1 MPLRENTACRTLHSR
16 RMVCGPVMTDVASIL
31 ANYDIGQVVEIHE
44 IKSGL
49 MHSTYAVEA
58 SSGRFTLQRLHKKLA
73 TAEIIG
79 DYEAVTTYLSQKKM
93 LSPRLVRTAD
103 DQPVVVDGES
113 RWWRLATWIDGETR
127 DKVSHLDEAE
137 QGARA
142 LGRFHRAMA
151 DFDYVFASQH
161 PLHDTE
167 AHLAGL
173 RGALGVPE
181 YSEHRASISDE
192 IDEILETLPSLLL
205 PGDLP
210 QRVVHGDPKISNV
223 LYRGATAVGMI
234 DLDTCNR
241 HTLLVDLGDAVR
253 SWCRDGSE
261 DEAQH
266 FRLDRFEAII
276 RGYAE
281 EGPSLN
287 EMERQHLGGA
297 GRLITLELASRFA
310 RDVLQDE
317 YFAFDS
323 TRYPSRRAHNKART
337 RAMLFLARDMLAH
350 RGQIEEIIETYLGQ
364 S

>member
-1 MPLRENTACRTLHSR
+1 MPDT
-16 RMVCGPVMTDVASIL
+16 ASIL
-31 ANYDIGQVVEIHE
+31 SHYDIGQVVEIHE
-44 IKSGL
+44 INSGL
-49 MHSTYAVEA
+49 MHSTYAVDA
-58 SSGRFTLQRLHKKLA
+58 GVGRFTLQRLHKKLA
-73 TAEIIG
+73 TAEIVG
-79 DYEAVTTYLSQKKM
+79 DYEAVTTYLSQKDM

-103 DQPVVVDGES
+103 DQPVVVDSEG

-127 DKVSHLDEAE
+127 DKVSHVSEAE
-137 QGARA
+137 EGARA

-151 DFDYVFASQH
+151 DFEYDFASQH
-161 PLHDTE
+161 PLHDTN
-167 AHLAGL
+167 AHLSGL
-173 RGALGVPE
+173 RAAIEVPE
-181 YSEHRASISDE
+181 YAAYRASIADE
-192 IDEILETLPSLLL
+192 IDEILTTLPGLLL
-205 PGDLP
+205 PADLP

-223 LYRGATAVGMI
+223 LYRGNRAVGMI

-276 RGYAE
+276 RGYAD
-281 EGPSLN
+281 EGPELSDL
-287 EMERQHLGGA
+287 ERRHLAGA

-317 YFAFDS
+317 YFAFDAS
-323 TRYPSRRAHNKART
+323 RYSSRRAHNQART

-350 RGQIEEIIETYLGQ
+350 RNQIEEIIESYLGQ

>member
-1 MPLRENTACRTLHSR
+1 MQGMA
-16 RMVCGPVMTDVASIL
+16 AIL
-31 ANYDIGQVVEIHE
+31 DRYDIGQVDETIEIN
-44 IKSGL
+44 SGL
-49 MHSTYAVEA
+49 MHSTYLVSA

-79 DYEAVTTYLSQKKM
+79 DYEAVTTYLAMKNM
-93 LSPRLVRTAD
+93 LSPRLMRTSD
-103 DQPVVVDGES
+103 DHPIVTDDEG

-127 DKVSHLDEAE
+127 DKVTSVNEAE

-151 DFDYVFASQH
+151 DFDHVFASQH

-173 RGALGVPE
+173 RAALTVPG
-181 YSEHRASISDE
+181 YTDHRESIGRE
-192 IDEILETLPSLLL
+192 IEQILEMLPRLLL
-205 PGDLP
+205 PHELP

-223 LYRGATAVGMI
+223 LYRGSEAVGMI

-261 DEAQH
+261 DEEQH

-276 RGYAE
+276 RGYAA
-281 EGPSLN
+281 EGPALDTI
-287 EMERQHLGGA
+287 ECAYLGGA

-310 RDVLQDE
+310 RDVMEDE
-317 YFAFDS
+317 YFAYDA
-323 TRYPSRRAHNKART
+323 TRYPSRRAHNQART
-337 RAMLFLARDMLAH
+337 RAMLFLANDMKCH
-350 RGQIEEIIETYLGQ
+350 RSEIDDIVHRYLGPF
-364 S
+364 